1 MRFSR
6 RNRIDKKCNLD
17 KNYFYRNFINA
28 KGYWYSLGRAW
39 YDYWYVVRGEKIT
52 TQVVCEVTL
61 PKNIFTTLKKREE
74 GKILVI
80 DSVEDVKILTK
91 EFGEPE
97 SEDLFEDR
105 FLINYKLLVK
115 KLKIKGI
122 EFRKYDEIRRKLM
135 NTDDVG
141 KWLYYERRYVWFL
154 DIMVN
159 SGCVWDPSIL
169 EVKTVGKLKDF
180 V

>member
-1 MRFSR
+1 MRFPR

-17 KNYFYRNFINA
+17 KNVRYRNLIGV
-28 KGYWYSLGRAW
+28 KPEGYWYSLSRAW
-39 YDYWYVVRGEKIT
+39 YDYWYIYGQLKKVT

-80 DSVEDVKILTK
+80 ESVEDVKILNK
-91 EFGEPE
+91 EFGKN
-97 SEDLFEDR
+97 DKKFNIK
-105 FLINYKLLVK
+105 LINFNLMIK
-115 KLKIKGI
+115 KMKIKGI
-122 EFRKYDEIRRKLM
+122 EFRNYNKVREELRKIKGYK
-135 NTDDVG
+135 NN
-141 KWLYYERRYVWFL
+141 YSWFCSI
-154 DIMVN
+154 DVN

-169 EVKTVGKLKDF
+169 EVKTVGALKDF

>member
-1 MRFSR
+1 MRFPR

-17 KNYFYRNFINA
+17 KNFRYRNSEEINA
-28 KGYWYSLGRAW
+28 KGYWYSLGKAW
-39 YDYWYVVRGEKIT
+39 YNFWYVEAQMKKVT

-91 EFGEPE
+91 EFGEKNPGV
-97 SEDLFEDR
+97 LNYGL
-105 FLINYKLLVK
+105 LIK

-122 EFRKYDEIRRKLM
+122 EFRKYDKTKQEIFTQSFQVSRQEFMKYGWFY
-135 NTDDVG
+135 NIDVS
-141 KWLYYERRYVWFL
+141 
-154 DIMVN
+154 

-169 EVKTVGKLKDF
+169 EVKTAGALKDF